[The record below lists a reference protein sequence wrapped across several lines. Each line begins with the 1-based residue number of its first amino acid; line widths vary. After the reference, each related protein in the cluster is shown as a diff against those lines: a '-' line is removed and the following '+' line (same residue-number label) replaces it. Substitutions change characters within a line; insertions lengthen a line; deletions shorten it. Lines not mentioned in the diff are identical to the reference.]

1 MSNQYA
7 DKVLSF
13 HEDRRLTVISA
24 VRSLCLIGLLLT
36 VIYCIFAYHES
47 LNTVNARR
55 IVSYIERMTLQGE
68 ETDTLALE
76 WGLDN
81 TYAPFDVGVASCS
94 GGYYRFIPP
103 FKDMEYSYQVKYG
116 SPYIETCRDFLYVYD
131 LGGRGVTRLNSYACL
146 GDTTLESDIISLSA
160 NLSGET
166 AVVTDEE
173 GYRSAVVVMDKSFK
187 QLFKWQTADHFIF
200 MAALSPNGE
209 DLAILCLG
217 QRDGKAD
224 YYVMLQSI
232 EEDDRR
238 ATIDL
243 GDMAV
248 YSIKYYSNGR
258 LMILGETGLY
268 AYNGSGEL
276 KYSYTFS
283 EGTLMS
289 FSHEREGRCA
299 ISLKGDVGDTS
310 KLIVLDEDCEPV
322 YEEVTGGSVRYMALR
337 DNALAYLSPEGAV
350 RINLHSGQR
359 EVQDA
364 PGARDILITE
374 TGAVAAVYTDSAKI
388 LPFGKTGE

>member
-13 HEDRRLTVISA
+13 REDRRLAVVSA
-24 VRSLCLIGLLLT
+24 VRSLCLIGLLMT

-47 LNTVNARR
+47 LNTVNAKR
-55 IVSYIERMTLQGE
+55 IISYIERMTLQGE
-68 ETDTLALE
+68 ETDSFALE

-103 FKDMEYSYQVKYG
+103 FKDMEYSYQVKYA
-116 SPYIETCRDFLYVYD
+116 SPYIETCDGFLYVYD
-131 LGGRGVTRLNSYACL
+131 LGGRGITRLNSYACL
-146 GDTTLESDIISLSA
+146 GSTTLDSDIISLSA
-160 NLSGET
+160 NLSGEV

-173 GYRSAVVVMDKSFK
+173 GYRSAVMVTDKNFK

-200 MAALSPNGE
+200 MAALSPNGK
-209 DLAILCLG
+209 DIAILCLG

-224 YYVMLQSI
+224 YYIMLQSI
-232 EEDDRR
+232 DEDDRR

-243 GDMAV
+243 GDTAV

-258 LMILGETGLY
+258 LMILSERGLY

-276 KYSYTFS
+276 ICSYPFS

-299 ISLKGDVGDTS
+299 VSLKGDVGDTS
-310 KLIVLDEDCEPV
+310 KILVLDEDCEPV
-322 YEEVTGGSVRYMALR
+322 YEEVTAGSVRYMALR
-337 DNALAYLSPEGAV
+337 ENTLAYLSPEGAV
-350 RINLHSGQR
+350 RVGLHDGQR
-359 EVQDA
+359 EAKDA

-388 LPFGKTGE
+388 VPFGRTGE